1 MTNLKEEEEEEEAS
15 QVCNQQAAKEQ
26 GVRIRMRQ
34 TNSFRIDYDIN
45 VTRATANA
53 RDNPKKEETKKHN
66 TK

>member
-1 MTNLKEEEEEEEAS
+1 MS